1 MQKKL
6 FAFILAALVTL
17 SLVGVHAQ
25 EQVFSAAAGAESFPV
40 TATMENAG
48 GMSGEGGLVDG
59 TSTLEDEAEKYE
71 DVVVLPTDT
80 PTGDISSFV
89 AKLEDGAQADGEVT
103 VAFEQKESKG
113 YISCEGG
120 CVLIQQNTG
129 TSAIVEELELVL
141 TKGDVSARKNVSV
154 VLRPANDSAYSLL
167 EKIAVR
173 LDAPAAADYEPVMAL
188 GAYRLIRPETERDW
202 IAAAKGAF
210 LTNVIGAIDATGTET
225 EGGFASSGV
234 LGKAILALRAM
245 GVDPEALTTA
255 DGRSVNA
262 YEKLAAMAES
272 SVAGDWYMYDIP
284 YALAAYAQGHS
295 LDTAEE
301 EALLVQAMLNKPDG
315 WATGTFDPDLGGPV
329 MFALASYRAEDSEV
343 SAALDAA
350 VECLRTA
357 QTEDGNIISP
367 WPGSAPSA
375 NSTAMAISGLA
386 ACGVDPYSV
395 AKGGVTLPDALLAFA
410 GEDYFGFQ
418 DKSSFNLMA
427 TAQSS
432 LALLAAVEG
441 KNTYV
446 FDDAAREPGAA
457 EDKTFTKVT
466 FDADGGTA
474 VEAAEY
480 RYSDAGKALPVSER
494 AGYTFKGWKNESE
507 TYDKVSIRFGAEETL
522 TAVWEKNG
530 GSGGGSDGPDD
541 ICVYFTLK
549 GDTKHSEGG
558 HEKYETWISKTAV
571 AVHKG
576 ATVAELLE
584 QMLTDEGF
592 TYSGAKDGY
601 VESVTTPKGF
611 TLSAFDNGPRSG
623 WMYEV
628 NGDEPQI
635 PITQYRLETD
645 DDVLFH
651 YVDDYENPDGGNR
664 DKNDDDGKKGN
675 SGGGKRNPAMV
686 VPVPDADDETKPEN
700 RAETVDFVDMKGHW
714 AAESVGYVSTHG
726 LMSGVGG
733 EEFAPETTLT
743 RAMLAAV
750 LYRMEGE
757 PSQAGGGSFIDV
769 PGGAWFASSV
779 RWAEAQG
786 ILKGVDGGLFL
797 PEAALTR
804 EQLAAVLHRYA
815 QYKGAALEDGGDV
828 SAFCDAAEISGWAAD
843 DVRWAVANQL
853 LSGRD
858 DARLAP
864 GGEVTRAEAATVLAR
879 YHRLITNQ

>member
-17 SLVGVHAQ
+17 SLIGVHAQ
-25 EQVFSAAAGAESFPV
+25 EQDFSAAVGAESFPV
-40 TATMENAG
+40 TVTMEKTVG
-48 GMSGEGGLVDG
+48 TPGKDGPVDG
-59 TSTLEDEAEKYE
+59 NSTLEDEAEKYE
-71 DVVVLPTDT
+71 EVVVLPADM
-80 PTGDISSFV
+80 PAGDISSFV
-89 AKLEDGAQADGEVT
+89 ERLKDGAQADGEVT
-103 VAFEQKESKG
+103 IALEQKESKG
-113 YISCEGG
+113 YISCGNG
-120 CVLIQQNTG
+120 CMLVQQNTG
-129 TSAIVEELELVL
+129 TGAVVEQLELVL
-141 TKGDVSARKNVSV
+141 TKGDASARKNVSI
-154 VLRPANDSAYSLL
+154 VLRPAKDGAFSLM
-167 EKIAVR
+167 EKIAMR
-173 LDAPAAADYEPVMAL
+173 LDAPAVADYEPVMAM
-188 GAYRLIRPETERDW
+188 GAYRLIQPETERDW

-210 LTNVIGAIDATGTET
+210 LANVIGAIDATGTET
-225 EGGFASSGV
+225 EGGFTSSGA

-245 GVDPEALTTA
+245 GINPETLTTA
-255 DGRSVNA
+255 DGRSINA

-284 YALAAYAQGHS
+284 YALTAYAQEHS
-295 LDTAEE
+295 LDTAAE
-301 EALLVQAMLNKPDG
+301 EALLVRAMLDKPDG

-329 MFALASYRAEDSEV
+329 MFALAPYRAENSEV
-343 SAALDAA
+343 STAIDAA
-350 VECLRTA
+350 VECLRAA

-367 WPGSAPSA
+367 WPGSAPNA

-395 AKGGVTLPDALLAFA
+395 IKGGVTLPDALLTFA

-418 DKSSFNLMA
+418 DNSSFNLMA
-427 TAQSS
+427 TAQGS
-432 LALLAAVEG
+432 LALMAAAEET
-441 KNTYV
+441 NIYL
-446 FDDAAREPGAA
+446 FDGAAREPGAA
-457 EDKTFTKVT
+457 EDKAFTKVT

-474 VEAAEY
+474 VEAVEY
-480 RYSDAGKALPVSER
+480 CYSDVGKALPVSEKK
-494 AGYTFKGWKNESE
+494 GYTFKGWRSESG
-507 TYDKVSIRFGAEETL
+507 TYDKVSIRFASEETL
-522 TAVWEKNG
+522 TAVWEDNG

-541 ICVYFTLK
+541 IRVYFTLK
-549 GDTKHSEGG
+549 GDTQHQEGE
-558 HEKYETWISKTAV
+558 HKKYETWISKTSV
-571 AVHKG
+571 TVRDG
-576 ATVAELLE
+576 ATVCDVLKQVLA
-584 QMLTDEGF
+584 DKGF
-592 TYSGAKDGY
+592 TCTGEEEGY
-601 VESVTTPKGF
+601 VESITTPKGF
-611 TLSAFDNGPRSG
+611 TLSEYDNGPRSG

-635 PITQYRLETD
+635 PITEYKLEAS

-651 YVDDYENPDGGNR
+651 YVDDYENPDNSNR
-664 DKNDDDGKKGN
+664 DENDDDKKGS

-686 VPVPDADDETKPEN
+686 VPVPDAENETKPEN
-700 RAETVDFVDMKGHW
+700 GGETVDFVDMKGHW
-714 AAESVGYVSTHG
+714 AAESVGYVSENG
-726 LMSGVGG
+726 LMNGVSE
-733 EEFAPETTLT
+733 EEFAPEMTLT

-750 LYRMEGE
+750 LYRIEGE
-757 PSQAGGGSFIDV
+757 PAQAGGGSFIDV